1 MKRILVVLLSL
12 VMVLSFMSCGSNEA
26 ANDAAYNTNYSMTE
40 ESTTE
45 SMMDM
50 EAPEADFG
58 GTNYTESEKMAAG
71 EVDNTVVM
79 SERKIIK
86 SASMEV
92 QTLEYDVAVQ
102 RLNDKI
108 IGVGGYIESS
118 NVRGRDIEDNY
129 STRSAHFTLRV
140 PQKQFEQFMSD
151 MTSVGTVIQNNT
163 YGEDVTTQIFD
174 HEAHKKT
181 LEIQEE
187 RLLDI
192 LSKAEKIED
201 VITLERELSNIRY
214 QIENLTGTLKR
225 LENLVSYSTL
235 SISIYEVHEIV
246 EKVEKPKTLAQKIS
260 AKFSESLEEISDFFE
275 GLAVW
280 GIGSIPLLVIYVPLF
295 LVLFLVGRKVFKVIM
310 RKPVIEPTE
319 EKKES

>member
-12 VMVLSFMSCGSNEA
+12 IMVVSFIGCGSSDSAES
-26 ANDAAYNTNYSMTE
+26 AYDMNYAMTE
-40 ESTTE
+40 ETE
-45 SMMDM
+45 SMAMDDA
-50 EAPEADFG
+50 APAEVG
-58 GTNYTESEKMAAG
+58 GMNYAESDKMAAG
-71 EVDNTVVM
+71 EIDNNVAM

-86 SASMEV
+86 SASMEI
-92 QTLEYDVAVQ
+92 QTLEYDIAVQ

-118 NVRGRDIEDNY
+118 NVRGRDIEDDY

-140 PQKQFEQFMSD
+140 PQKQFEQFMTD
-151 MTSVGTVIQNNT
+151 MTNVGTVIQSNT
-163 YGEDVTTQIFD
+163 YGEDVTAQIFD

-192 LSKAEKIED
+192 LGKAEKIED
-201 VITLERELSNIRY
+201 VISLERELSNVRY

-246 EKVEKPKTLAQKIS
+246 KTVEKPKTLAQKIS
-260 AKFSESLEEISDFFE
+260 AKFSESLEDISDFFE

-280 GIGSIPLLVIYVPLF
+280 AIGSIPLLVIYIPLLLIVF
-295 LVLFLVGRKVFKVIM
+295 LIGRKVFRTVIK
-310 RKPVIEPTE
+310 KPMIELPE